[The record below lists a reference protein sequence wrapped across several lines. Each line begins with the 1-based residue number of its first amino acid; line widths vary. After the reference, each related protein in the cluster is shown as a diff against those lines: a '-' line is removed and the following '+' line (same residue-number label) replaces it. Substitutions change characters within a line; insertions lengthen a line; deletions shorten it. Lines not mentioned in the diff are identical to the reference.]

1 MWDVI
6 LPYLKMIINGLV
18 TSLAPIV
25 AAIGIVV
32 NNRKANERD
41 YKNRE
46 KRLKTDILEDMY
58 DMFQKAR
65 HEEIDFQIQ
74 IRHLQLNMVEEIIE
88 FGTNS
93 FLPRIRDLCSSNI
106 FRAIDIEMYKQELR
120 KILGI
125 DISLKE
131 LLDLQQENYR
141 EILAQPQ
148 VLERITWILV
158 DNYNNDKKGY
168 LSATITMLQQA
179 MDEKQFDWCL
189 AKKRY
194 DLSKSEK
201 RMLIADMQRIIDQY
215 NLQTDYTPIS
225 EADSALE
232 RKIATEIGKVLDIK
246 THSCR

>member
-74 IRHLQLNMVEEIIE
+74 IRFLYKGIII
-88 FGTNS
+88 NH
-93 FLPRIRDLCSSNI
+93 NKN
-106 FRAIDIEMYKQELR
+106 RA
-120 KILGI
+120 
-125 DISLKE
+125 
-131 LLDLQQENYR
+131 
-141 EILAQPQ
+141 
-148 VLERITWILV
+148 
-158 DNYNNDKKGY
+158 
-168 LSATITMLQQA
+168 
-179 MDEKQFDWCL
+179 
-189 AKKRY
+189 
-194 DLSKSEK
+194 
-201 RMLIADMQRIIDQY
+201 
-215 NLQTDYTPIS
+215 NL
-225 EADSALE
+225 
-232 RKIATEIGKVLDIK
+232 
-246 THSCR
+246 H